1 MERLGWLVS
10 ASGVIFCR
18 PDRIVFVASVMTDT
32 ILSLEGNDVGIL
44 SKIASALEEIQG
56 KVRNQISAMDAKSV
70 LVEKLQEN
78 VDDFKV
84 FMRNFAV
91 TF

>member
-1 MERLGWLVS
+1 
-10 ASGVIFCR
+10 
-18 PDRIVFVASVMTDT
+18 MTDT